1 MLNRDLFREMELV
14 RREIDGVFRG
24 LAGRKGFNSLF
35 MPGVGQRGYPLINLQ
50 GDSENLYVEALLPG
64 IDPAE
69 LEMTVQQNTLTISG
83 ERHLQ
88 EELPE
93 KVIWHRRERGLGKFM
108 RTVELPLDVKT
119 DEVRAEYK
127 DGVLRVTLPKADAAK
142 STRIAIAAV

>member
-1 MLNRDLFREMELV
+1 MLNRDLFREMEIV
-14 RREIDGVFRG
+14 RREIDDVFRG
-24 LAGRKGFNSLF
+24 LTGRKGFDSLF
-35 MPGVGQRGYPLINLQ
+35 MPGVGQRGYPLINLN
-50 GDSENLYVEALLPG
+50 DDKDNLYVEALLPG

-83 ERHLQ
+83 KRHLQ

-93 KVIWHRRERGLGKFM
+93 KVVWHRRERGLGKFM

-142 STRIAIAAV
+142 PTRIAIEAI